1 MMQITFKGKTVTN
14 LKLLPQ
20 QGFSNENHIFTL
32 DETTYLF
39 RKFKLADRDRDLEF
53 KIQALAYENALA
65 AKPCTLNL
73 SQGYMI
79 CEFIEGEHKEKLER
93 EDIASMAQVLRKLHT
108 LKIAQPPLDLKSQFS
123 TLDKTVEDAFKI
135 IESTSAESVLCHNDL
150 NPKNCLFSEKSL
162 KLIDWEFAGMNDRY
176 FDLAAV
182 SVEFRFELL
191 DEAYL
196 LASYFGRAGWNKQKL
211 DAYKVIY
218 KALCEKWFN
227 ENM

>member
-1 MMQITFKGKTVTN
+1 
-14 LKLLPQ
+14 LPQ
-20 QGFSNENHIFTL
+20 QGFSNENHRFRL
-32 DETTYLF
+32 DEKTYLF
-39 RKFKLADRDRDLEF
+39 RKFKLADRDRKLEF
-53 KIQALAYENALA
+53 EIQILAYENALA

-79 CEFIEGEHKEKLER
+79 CEFLEGEHKEKLER
-93 EDIASMAQVLRKLHT
+93 EDIALVVQVLRKLHT

-135 IESTSAESVLCHNDL
+135 IESISAESVLCHNDL

-182 SVEFRFELL
+182 SVEFQFELS
-191 DEAYL
+191 DEACF
-196 LASYFGRAGWNKQKL
+196 LASYFGREKWNKEKL
-211 DAYKVIY
+211 EAYKIVY